1 MLADGPA
8 LLIGSDRRI
17 DILNAALLNGT
28 ASHAL
33 DFDDCSNTM
42 GGHPSAPIVPALW
55 ALAEARGTG
64 GQAFIA
70 AYVAGFE
77 AETRLGRA
85 VNFHH
90 YEKGWHPTATLGV
103 FGCAAACGH
112 LIGLDEDKLAA
123 ALSLAASMS
132 SGIKANFGT
141 MAKPYPRR
149 PLHAERPARRADGGS
164 RA

>member
-1 MLADGPA
+1 MKALTPMLADGPA
-8 LLIGSDRRI
+8 LLVGSDRRI

-55 ALAEARGTG
+55 ALAEARGAG

-70 AYVAGFE
+70 AYIAGFE

-85 VNFHH
+85 VNLPPLR
-90 YEKGWHPTATLGV
+90 E
-103 FGCAAACGH
+103 
-112 LIGLDEDKLAA
+112 GLAPDRD
-123 ALSLAASMS
+123 
-132 SGIKANFGT
+132 
-141 MAKPYPRR
+141 
-149 PLHAERPARRADGGS
+149 ARRVRLRGRLRPSD
-164 RA
+164 RAR